1 MIPTG
6 FYQKQQPKKPQ
17 KEAEIFCYYT
27 DNKNYKLPK
36 ENLAIFHN
44 LDQPHSLKRVV
55 LLVAVGKEG
64 WDCKSLASVVLPRRE
79 TTKIFVLQACCRC
92 LREVE
97 DAKKEKALIYLSPDN
112 YQTLEQEL
120 KNNYRLTINDIQ
132 VKQENTIQAQIRKPQ
147 LGTLKY
153 KQIRATYEIIC
164 KKEANPTK
172 DLKSFSM
179 QEIKERFSTDYHTK
193 TAEIGKDGLVKEK
206 ISEKKKENFTENFD
220 FSWIDFIYK
229 LAKSLYWQ
237 NELNEANLSRLYEK
251 ELKPI
256 YKEITSEMEW
266 IKKHPILKLSDII
279 SDVAGYFLNEVRY
292 QKNEITEETEIQLL
306 EWNITPAFIPFYST
320 AGAPHILMPE
330 IEKQDFEGRHGYK
343 NYPEHME
350 KDFFNNDNNADP
362 QDISYNYIP
371 YKLDSNF
378 EKNALTEMLKY
389 EALETYEVY
398 YNGYKNKNLQSFWIQ
413 TPRGKYTPDFLI
425 LKRKECKKYQKST
438 KNKKNAENAE
448 IEKVLILETK
458 GSIYYTDN
466 DFRAKENFVKKTFL
480 SHNKKFQYHCFVDE
494 ENKND
499 FKKQETGYWKY

>member
-1 MIPTG
+1 M
-6 FYQKQQPKKPQ
+6 
-17 KEAEIFCYYT
+17 
-27 DNKNYKLPK
+27 
-36 ENLAIFHN
+36 
-44 LDQPHSLKRVV
+44 
-55 LLVAVGKEG
+55 LVAVGKEG

-193 TAEIGKDGLVKEK
+193 TAKIGKDGLVKEK

-237 NELNEANLSRLYEK
+237 NELNEANLSRLYET
-251 ELKPI
+251 ELKQI

-292 QKNEITEETEIQLL
+292 QKNEITEETKIELL
-306 EWNITPAFIPFYST
+306 EWREPAFIPFHSEARAAY
-320 AGAPHILMPE
+320 MPE

-371 YKLDSNF
+371 YKMDSNF
-378 EKNALTEMLKY
+378 EKNALAEMLKY
-389 EALETYEVY
+389 EALENYEVY

-425 LKRKECKKYQKST
+425 LKRKDNKKYQKST
-438 KNKKNAENAE
+438 KNKKNAE

-480 SHNKKFQYHCFVDE
+480 SHNKKFQYHCFVDK

-499 FKKQETGYWKY
+499 FKKHRNRLLEILKNF